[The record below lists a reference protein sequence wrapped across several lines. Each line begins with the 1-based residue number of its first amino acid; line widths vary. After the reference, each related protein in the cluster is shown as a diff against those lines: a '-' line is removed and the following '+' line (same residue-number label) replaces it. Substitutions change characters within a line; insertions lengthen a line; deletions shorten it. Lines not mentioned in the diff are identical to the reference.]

1 MKNHIQKSSSLTLPR
16 TYRVCLFFL
25 LLSVEFA
32 MQNSSGLL
40 SSASKN
46 IKETLHMND
55 KEFGMFGTANGLGR
69 VIGSSIYLIIVNN
82 FNRKFVFAF
91 FVLIKSLLLIC
102 FKLTSI
108 GYLLV
113 ITRLFIGI
121 AHMPPSIYIPVWIDQ
136 FGIKKYKTLFMTLVQ
151 VVMPTGK
158 VVGYLLHMVFGETQ
172 WQMGF
177 VFEGCYLFMVGVVV
191 AFTPAKYFASNIFV
205 MKNENI
211 IIANNNNKL
220 HKQHVPQY
228 SSSTT
233 TLFNYTSTQQDKP
246 TKHSNSNSN
255 KTAKSTFIVDLIE
268 LINNFVFVNGIIIRA
283 ILFGVNTALHFWISD
298 YMRTVLSIQDAKI
311 IFISYTII
319 AVSGPI
325 GGVLASSIV
334 STFLGGYE
342 HKNSSYVLLVL
353 HCITCAFGLFI
364 PFMNM
369 LYPFCI
375 MATLYL
381 VFSSAALPIVQGII
395 ITSVDTKLKGTAFS
409 IANLVTMLCTSGPA
423 PVLYGIV
430 NDKYKNVFQGMGMLF
445 IMGCACVGIL
455 FIVILCVCRYWKMI
469 RDEKVKKLMEKKK
482 KEQVNDFATDIAGA
496 VNDASLE
503 MNASIDKSREE
514 FGMSSSDDDYG
525 NEMEDEGDVEM
536 TTKD

>member
-1 MKNHIQKSSSLTLPR
+1 MKNQVQKSSSVSLPR
-16 TYRVCLFFL
+16 TFRFFLFFL

-46 IKETLHMND
+46 IKETLNMND
-55 KEFGMFGTANGLGR
+55 KEFGMFGSANGLGR
-69 VIGSSIYLIIVNN
+69 VIGSSIYIIIVNN

-91 FVLIKSLLLIC
+91 FVLTKSLLLMC

-113 ITRLFIGI
+113 LTRFFIGI
-121 AHMPPSIYIPVWIDQ
+121 VHMPPSIYIPVWIDQ
-136 FGIKKYKTLFMTLVQ
+136 FAIKKYKTLFMTLVQ

-158 VVGYLLHMVFGETQ
+158 VAGYLLHIVFGETN

-177 VFEGCYLFMVGVVV
+177 VFEGCYLFIVSAVVSFIPV
-191 AFTPAKYFASNIFV
+191 KYFSSNIFIL
-205 MKNENI
+205 KNDDTI
-211 IIANNNNKL
+211 VSKPNK
-220 HKQHVPQY
+220 QQY
-228 SSSTT
+228 SSTT
-233 TLFNYTSTQQDKP
+233 TLFNYLNPQQDKK
-246 TKHSNSNSN
+246 TKQN
-255 KTAKSTFIVDLIE
+255 KKKLSFIVNLTE
-268 LINNFVFVNGIIIRA
+268 VLSNFVFVNGIIVRS

-298 YMRTVLSIQDAKI
+298 YMRTVLFIQDKKI

-334 STFLGGYE
+334 SKFLGGYE
-342 HKNSSYVLLVL
+342 HKNSAYVLLAL

-375 MATLYL
+375 MTTLYL

-409 IANLVTMLCTSGPA
+409 LANLVTMLCTSGPA

-430 NDKYKNVFQGMGMLF
+430 NDKYKNAFPGMGMLF
-445 IMGCACVGIL
+445 IMVCACVGIV
-455 FIVILCVCRYWKMI
+455 FIVFLSICRYRKMI
-469 RDEKVKKLMEKKK
+469 RDEKVKKLIEKTK
-482 KEQVNDFATDIAGA
+482 KEQMNDIATDIAGA

-503 MNASIDKSREE
+503 MNASIDRSREE
-514 FGMSSSDDDYG
+514 FGVSSSDDDDD
-525 NEMEDEGDVEM
+525 EMEDEGDVEM
-536 TTKD
+536 KTKE

>member
-1 MKNHIQKSSSLTLPR
+1 LVGPGSYENIQDKRNNAVKWSNDNDKHNGNKVKQKKAEEEKEMKLLYDDTLSSSNNR
-16 TYRVCLFFL
+16 SKRDNV
-25 LLSVEFA
+25 
-32 MQNSSGLL
+32 NSFRSL
-40 SSASKN
+40 KN
-46 IKETLHMND
+46 
-55 KEFGMFGTANGLGR
+55 
-69 VIGSSIYLIIVNN
+69 SNN
-82 FNRKFVFAF
+82 
-91 FVLIKSLLLIC
+91 
-102 FKLTSI
+102 
-108 GYLLV
+108 
-113 ITRLFIGI
+113 
-121 AHMPPSIYIPVWIDQ
+121 
-136 FGIKKYKTLFMTLVQ
+136 
-151 VVMPTGK
+151 
-158 VVGYLLHMVFGETQ
+158 
-172 WQMGF
+172 
-177 VFEGCYLFMVGVVV
+177 
-191 AFTPAKYFASNIFV
+191 
-205 MKNENI
+205 
-211 IIANNNNKL
+211 
-220 HKQHVPQY
+220 
-228 SSSTT
+228 
-233 TLFNYTSTQQDKP
+233 
-246 TKHSNSNSN
+246 KHSNSN
-255 KTAKSTFIVDLIE
+255 KAKSTFIVDLIE
-268 LINNFVFVNGIIIRA
+268 LINNFVFVNGIIVRA

-298 YMRTVLSIQDAKI
+298 YMRTVLSIQDTKI

-455 FIVILCVCRYWKMI
+455 FIIILCVCRYRKMI

-482 KEQVNDFATDIAGA
+482 KEQMNDFATDIAGA

-503 MNASIDKSREE
+503 MNASIEYLKGELR
-514 FGMSSSDDDYG
+514 
-525 NEMEDEGDVEM
+525 
-536 TTKD
+536 

>member
-1 MKNHIQKSSSLTLPR
+1 MKNQLQKSSSLTLPR
-16 TYRVCLFFL
+16 TYRFFLFFL

-46 IKETLHMND
+46 IKETLNMND
-55 KEFGMFGTANGLGR
+55 KEFGMFGTVNGLGR
-69 VIGSSIYLIIVNN
+69 VIGSSIYIIIVNH

-91 FVLIKSLLLIC
+91 FVLTKSFLLVC

-113 ITRLFIGI
+113 LTRFFIGI
-121 AHMPPSIYIPVWIDQ
+121 VHMPPSIYIPVWIDQ

-158 VVGYLLHMVFGETQ
+158 VAGYLLHIIFGETN

-177 VFEGCYLFMVGVVV
+177 VFEGCYLFIVGVVV
-191 AFTPAKYFASNIFV
+191 SFTPVKYFASNIFA
-205 MKNENI
+205 MKNEDVVI
-211 IIANNNNKL
+211 TNKP
-220 HKQHVPQY
+220 HKQHITQY
-228 SSSTT
+228 SSTT
-233 TLFNYTSTQQDKP
+233 TLFNYTNTQQDKK
-246 TKHSNSNSN
+246 TKHKN
-255 KTAKSTFIVDLIE
+255 KTKSSFIVDLIE
-268 LINNFVFVNGIIIRA
+268 VINNFVFVNGIIVRA

-298 YMRTVLSIQDAKI
+298 YMRTVLFIHDAKV

-342 HKNSSYVLLVL
+342 HKNSAYVLLVL
-353 HCITCAFGLFI
+353 HCITCVFGLFI

-430 NDKYKNVFQGMGMLF
+430 NDKYKNVFPGMGMLF
-445 IMGCACVGIL
+445 IMICACVGIV
-455 FIVILCVCRYWKMI
+455 FIVFLSICRYKKMI
-469 RDEKVKKLMEKKK
+469 KDEKVKKLIEKKK
-482 KEQVNDFATDIAGA
+482 KEQMNDFATDIAGA

-503 MNASIDKSREE
+503 MNASIDRSREE
-514 FGMSSSDDDYG
+514 FGVSSSDDDDD

-536 TTKD
+536 KTKE